1 MTWNWLNNDA
11 FIASKFTYLSCDAAR
26 CQMLAM
32 YLRVTSQASSQLP
45 VVARLL
51 SAHLYW
57 HQCCYCVSISIS
69 VGGVSGGRGLV
80 AYSALILF
88 KLYNLVS

>member
-1 MTWNWLNNDA
+1 MSNAGYVPTCH
-11 FIASKFTYLSCDAAR
+11 IAGIIS
-26 CQMLAM
+26 
-32 YLRVTSQASSQLP
+32 SSQLP

-88 KLYNLVS
+88 KLYEIW